1 MNKPAFTRNNRGMI
15 LVHLVFWNKRKI
27 TITIIWG
34 KNKPIII
41 TVTIIWG
48 KNKPII
54 ITISNY
60 DSFFLLLIAIMYL
73 CPPLTLYQ
81 RGDNF
86 SSNKLILGAHNIFSR
101 RRIIFFSTNYFSK
114 RTALFW
120 VLITYYEHTIIFIKN
135 TLLVLGIHE
144 IV

>member
-60 DSFFLLLIAIMYL
+60 DSFFLLLIAHS
-73 CPPLTLYQ
+73 T
-81 RGDNF
+81 F
-86 SSNKLILGAHNIFSR
+86 LGA
-101 RRIIFFSTNYFSK
+101 NY
-114 RTALFW
+114 
-120 VLITYYEHTIIFIKN
+120 
-135 TLLVLGIHE
+135 LLWAYNNFY
-144 IV
+144 